1 MIDSLHSNCWSPAH
15 LKPLPPLPQTHQGD
29 SPGCW
34 ITQLL
39 QIPEQ
44 RLFAMAYSTGRWVL
58 CSWNQVLR
66 WHILPFNRWRVIK
79 QEIIALMSIR
89 ITRWMETRKNLH
101 QPINLWVLSGEMWA
115 KEIMLVST
123 VAIVYDI
130 YTKHHLTRRILI
142 VRVEESAFVN
152 PVQYW
157 QDNAPPQLAA
167 RTVVKPLPYSKRLF
181 QVHWRGKNQRG
192 GGRGESQTVSSYREF
207 RVTWGRNQTF
217 PIYLAPCSTNDNARS
232 EIKREGTQCPFH
244 FTSRATSLGLW

>member
-1 MIDSLHSNCWSPAH
+1 MIDSLHDNCWSPAH

-130 YTKHHLTRRILI
+130 HTKHHLRRRIRI
-142 VRVEESAFVN
+142 VSVEKSAFVN
-152 PVQYW
+152 SVQYR
-157 QDNAPPQLAA
+157 QDNAHLQLAA
-167 RTVVKPLPYSKRLF
+167 RTVLNPFHIQKGCFKYTEE
-181 QVHWRGKNQRG
+181 GKTNREGEGGNHKLYPATESSEWG
-192 GGRGESQTVSSYREF
+192 GGGIKLSQ
-207 RVTWGRNQTF
+207 
-217 PIYLAPCSTNDNARS
+217 ST
-232 EIKREGTQCPFH
+232 
-244 FTSRATSLGLW
+244 